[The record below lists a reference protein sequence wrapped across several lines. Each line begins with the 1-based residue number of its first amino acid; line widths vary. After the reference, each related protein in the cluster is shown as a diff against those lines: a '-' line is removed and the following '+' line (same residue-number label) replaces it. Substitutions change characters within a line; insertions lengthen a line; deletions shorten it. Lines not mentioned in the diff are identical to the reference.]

1 LSGSSSTTSN
11 LDSGLILSVFD
22 IMLFLR
28 DPPATISVWSLQN
41 IVDYVHSISITASK
55 VHLFAEGT

>member
-1 LSGSSSTTSN
+1 
-11 LDSGLILSVFD
+11 LSVFD